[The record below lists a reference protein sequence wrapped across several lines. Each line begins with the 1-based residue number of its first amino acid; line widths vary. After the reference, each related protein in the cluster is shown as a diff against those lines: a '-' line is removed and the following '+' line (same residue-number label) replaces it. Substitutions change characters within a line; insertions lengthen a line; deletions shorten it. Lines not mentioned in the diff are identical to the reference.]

1 MIDIIAKWVDGKL
14 LCGPKKRRGMT
25 KGEYLRAVHVCREFN
40 VISFQNLSSQEL
52 SLLSG
57 KALDR
62 GLSLQLFP
70 SVEKNRPELE
80 LIVPGSPLDDDQ
92 QPRQPTLFYIPDR

>member
-57 KALDR
+57 KARDR

-80 LIVPGSPLDDDQ
+80 PIVPDSPWTMTNSPSS
-92 QPRQPTLFYIPDR
+92 QPFLYT